1 MPLAPAIVFI
11 LPVLLT
17 VLTFAVDQR
26 LSAYP
31 DKDDL
36 WRLPRR
42 RGLR

>member
-1 MPLAPAIVFI
+1 MTLAPAVIFI
-11 LPVLLT
+11 LT
-17 VLTFAVDQR
+17 VLTFAADQR

-31 DKDDL
+31 DRDDL